1 MAGKLIIFSAPSGSG
16 KSTIINFLLKQNLNR
31 IFHLGYQ
38 PGPTWY
44 GKGRSGIL
52 FPYTG

>member
-16 KSTIINFLLKQNLNR
+16 NHYHQFPAEAESEPAF
-31 IFHLGYQ
+31 FHLGYQ

-44 GKGRSGIL
+44 GKGRRNIIS
-52 FPYTG
+52 YTG

>member
-16 KSTIINFLLKQNLNR
+16 KFPAEAESEPAF
-31 IFHLGYQ
+31 FHLGYQ

-52 FPYTG
+52 FPYTR